1 MLRTARQFY
10 FRNLNIGDSKLFRKT
25 VKRLTKDSTSI
36 PVLNYEGRN
45 AFSSKDKADVLSTFF
60 KKCFN
65 SLVQPLLFAD
75 LDILGCCTDKC
86 PDDFLCTV
94 DEVQHLIETLD
105 IAKSTGSDGIA
116 AKMLKSVAQSI
127 APSVTELM
135 NLSIQSGCFP
145 VTWKLSNS
153 QIW

>member
-1 MLRTARQFY
+1 MTGRTSLHVYAGCGADPTNDIQNEMY
-10 FRNLNIGDSKLFRKT
+10 NLNIGDSKLFWKT

-45 AFSSKDKADVLSTFF
+45 AFSSKDKVDVLSTFV

-65 SLVQPLLFAD
+65 SLVQPLSFAD
-75 LDILGCCTDKC
+75 LDTFGCCTDKC

-116 AKMLKSVAQSI
+116 AKMLKSWI
-127 APSVTELM
+127 IEPSLYYP
-135 NLSIQSGCFP
+135 C
-145 VTWKLSNS
+145 
-153 QIW
+153 